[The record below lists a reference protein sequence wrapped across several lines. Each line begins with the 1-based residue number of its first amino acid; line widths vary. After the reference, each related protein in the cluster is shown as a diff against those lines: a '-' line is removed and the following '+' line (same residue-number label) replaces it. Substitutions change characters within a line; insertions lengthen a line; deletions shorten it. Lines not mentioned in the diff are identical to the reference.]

1 MVPRCLEIGIFSEHG
16 VVGKKVLSEKARSLA
31 YSPDAELLAIGFTDG
46 SFSVVKS
53 RDLSEVHQA
62 QIRKEVI
69 HELKFSPDGTHLAV
83 GSNDNYVDI
92 FSVAQRSVAKIT
104 IH

>member
-1 MVPRCLEIGIFSEHG
+1 MLFIICFISEHG
-16 VVGKKVLSEKARSLA
+16 VVGKKILPEKTRSLA

-53 RDLSEVHQA
+53 KDLSEVHQA
-62 QIRKEVI
+62 EIRKEVI
-69 HELKFSPDGTHLAV
+69 HELKFSPDAAYLAV

-92 FSVAQRSVAKIT
+92 FAIAQRFDIMLFCSKV
-104 IH
+104 